1 MRDEDEQH
9 AEADDEDV
17 VSLTHG
23 IEAAI
28 DILILSPP
36 SL

>member
-1 MRDEDEQH
+1 MGDEDEQH
-9 AEADDEDV
+9 DEADDEDV
-17 VSLTHG
+17 VNLMHG

-36 SL
+36 FL